1 MALRSCRGGRL
12 PCFCMSLRGA
22 KRRDNPF
29 SLRQHTAKRHYSRRI
44 RRSCKFALSIANLQS
59 FPAGK
64 RIATPVCALVRNDMQ
79 KTGTYSRVQGRPP
92 PLSLRGAK
100 RRDNPFSLRQHTA
113 KRHYSRRIRR
123 SCGFALSIAN
133 LQSFPAGMRI
143 ATPVCALVRND
154 MQKTGTYS
162 RVQGRP
168 PPLSLRG
175 AKRRGNPFSLRQHM
189 AKGNT
194 LGEYGKVLR
203 ICPK

>member
-22 KRRDNPF
+22 KRRGNPHL
-29 SLRQHTAKRHYSRRI
+29 LRQHTAKR
-44 RRSCKFALSIANLQS
+44 N
-59 FPAGK
+59 
-64 RIATPVCALVRNDMQ
+64 
-79 KTGTYSRVQGRPP
+79 
-92 PLSLRGAK
+92 
-100 RRDNPFSLRQHTA
+100 
-113 KRHYSRRIRR
+113 YSRRIRR

-175 AKRRGNPFSLRQHM
+175 AKRRGNPFSLRQHT
-189 AKGNT
+189 AKRH
-194 LGEYGKVLR
+194 YSRR
-203 ICPK
+203 IRRSCGFALSTTNLQSFSAGMRIAAPVCALVRNDMQKTGTCSRVQGRPPLSLL